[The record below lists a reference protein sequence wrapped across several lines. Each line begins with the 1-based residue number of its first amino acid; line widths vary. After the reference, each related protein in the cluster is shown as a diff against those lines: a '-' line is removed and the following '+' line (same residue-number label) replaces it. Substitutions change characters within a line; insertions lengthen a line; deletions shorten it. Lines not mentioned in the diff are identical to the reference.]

1 MTKKIKKLVED
12 NKDLDSALSALDK
25 ALDLSKLEGYSKDAI
40 ERAAKS
46 IQYTIKG
53 ELGCNY
59 YTYGFHKDDLI
70 KLSKQEFDSKM
81 ATINYKS
88 DSRMKDVDYDGEETT
103 YYENGFKLY
112 KDCLDKVD
120 NIKNNLNAEIDRIT
134 KNYKDIKLKLGEAS
148 DDLSQV
154 KVAGLSVNKKYSDY
168 INKID
173 DIVKKFERIS
183 EMISK

>member
-1 MTKKIKKLVED
+1 
-12 NKDLDSALSALDK
+12 
-25 ALDLSKLEGYSKDAI
+25 
-40 ERAAKS
+40 
-46 IQYTIKG
+46 
-53 ELGCNY
+53 
-59 YTYGFHKDDLI
+59 
-70 KLSKQEFDSKM
+70 
-81 ATINYKS
+81 
-88 DSRMKDVDYDGEETT
+88 MKDVDYDGEETT

-154 KVAGLSVNKKYSDY
+154 KVAGLSVNKKYRDY